1 MTAGVPPDNLV
12 PQTLLQIRNDVRL
25 LLGDSPALAV
35 AYTDST
41 INFAINYAI
50 QHYLRITGK
59 SYTEYT
65 TTCNTNGLITLPN
78 AYIEVDRVGVG
89 NPNVWLLQSGLY
101 DETNKNPNWENL
113 VGTPKRWVTYD
124 GTKIR
129 TVPKPSTS
137 LTATI
142 GYIEEP
148 VNINQDTSTV
158 DPRVPITFQRFLKY
172 AAAYWLLMIDGD
184 TQDVQLALNMMQQFV
199 ELIKESK

>member
-1 MTAGVPPDNLV
+1 MPVAPNNLV

-35 AYTDST
+35 AYSDST

-59 SYTEYT
+59 SYIQYT
-65 TTCNTNGLITLPN
+65 TTCSVNGVIALPN
-78 AYIEVDRVGVG
+78 AYIEVDRIGVG
-89 NPNVWLLQSGLY
+89 STNQWLLQSSLS
-101 DETNKNPNWENL
+101 DETNKNPNWEN
-113 VGTPKRWVTYD
+113 VTGAPKRWLIYD
-124 GTKIR
+124 GTNIR
-129 TVPKPSTS
+129 TVPKPAST
-137 LTATI
+137 LTARI

-148 VNINQDTSTV
+148 ININLDADTV

-184 TQDVQLALNMMQQFV
+184 GQDVQLALGMMQQFV